1 MSATQCLR
9 DEHQVIMRVLDC
21 FEIALR
27 QASDSNSVSRD
38 VFAPFVEFFKGFA
51 DKCHHCKEEDRLFP
65 RLESAGIPREGGP
78 IGVMLYEHEQGRNHV
93 RTINEN
99 LEAADSGEA
108 DACAV
113 ILEHGSAFLNLL
125 RDHIYKEDDI
135 LFNMAD
141 QVIQN
146 DNLKVLNQEYDEETS
161 APEYCARFN
170 QTRQLADTLIN
181 QYGVEPL

>member
-93 RTINEN
+93 RTIHEN
-99 LEAADSGEA
+99 LEAADSGDA
-108 DACAV
+108 GACAV
-113 ILEHGSAFLNLL
+113 ILKHGSAFLNLL
-125 RDHIYKEDDI
+125 RDHIYKENEI

-141 QVIQN
+141 QVIQA

-161 APEYCARFN
+161 APEYCTRFN